1 MKINEMIEKLKA
13 IESEIGDCDV
23 WLSSNCGHFAY
34 TPKISIN
41 TVSKSKDK
49 KFVSKRG
56 VKCACIS

>member
-1 MKINEMIEKLKA
+1 MKISEMIEKLKA

-23 WLSSNCGHFAY
+23 WLSSNCGYFAH
-34 TPKISIN
+34 TPEISIN